1 MGTAAEVVVD
11 SFGSS
16 ILVEVAIHAGYEAGG
31 SVNRLLY
38 TERNALKYLYRLQI
52 IS

>member
-16 ILVEVAIHAGYEAGG
+16 ILVEVAIRAGYSAGG
-31 SVNRLLY
+31 SVNKLLY
-38 TERNALKYLYRLQI
+38 TQNNVLKGLSRLQI

>member
-1 MGTAAEVVVD
+1 MGSAAEVVVD

-16 ILVEVAIHAGYEAGG
+16 ILVEVALRAGYEAGG
-31 SVNRLLY
+31 SVNRLAHTQRTVL
-38 TERNALKYLYRLQI
+38 TCLSRLQI

>member
-16 ILVEVAIHAGYEAGG
+16 ILVEVAVHAGYEAGG
-31 SVNRLLY
+31 SVNRLIY
-38 TERNALKYLYRLQI
+38 TQRD
-52 IS
+52 S

>member
-31 SVNRLLY
+31 SVHRLLY
-38 TERNALKYLYRLQI
+38 TQRNILNCLFRLQI
-52 IS
+52 TT